1 MRGHG
6 TWEQLSADRPRC
18 TRTMFLEVF
27 KSRMPVP
34 VPGSRNDR
42 VAHLLYNRYAPPC
55 QFLKTKSLLCSVAAH
70 TFEIRL
76 CRYELRCI
84 ILPGTSYQFE
94 VCDYESNSLP
104 AHSLNHTHILHPMWK
119 DAKLRIVAHPNQVG
133 FKFQHSTGT
142 GKLSILFD
150 ASHRSSSERRASQ
163 RRAATRTRLPLC
175 LIDWRGRRTHA
186 CLAERE

>member
-104 AHSLNHTHILHPMWK
+104 AHSLNHTHILREIENRRAPNLP
-119 DAKLRIVAHPNQVG
+119 KLV
-133 FKFQHSTGT
+133 
-142 GKLSILFD
+142 
-150 ASHRSSSERRASQ
+150 SSSNTLPVPVNSLYFSTPHIDHRRNVAPL
-163 RRAATRTRLPLC
+163 RDVPRLARGC
-175 LIDWRGRRTHA
+175 HSVSLIGEDAELTLVWPSVSRG
-186 CLAERE
+186 C